1 MLDPAGRNMYRII
14 PYVKVILFIDLILNR
29 MIDLKIGLLEI
40 MNRITFYSLNG
51 RNNHVQN
58 I

>member
-1 MLDPAGRNMYRII
+1 MYRII

>member
-1 MLDPAGRNMYRII
+1 MYRII

-40 MNRITFYSLNG
+40 MNRITFT
-51 RNNHVQN
+51 
-58 I
+58 